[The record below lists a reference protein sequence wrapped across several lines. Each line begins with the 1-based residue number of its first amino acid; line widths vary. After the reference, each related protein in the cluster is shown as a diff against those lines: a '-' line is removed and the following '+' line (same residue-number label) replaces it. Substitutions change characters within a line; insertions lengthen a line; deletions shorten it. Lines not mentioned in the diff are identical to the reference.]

1 MAFYTYKSLTPKG
14 EIISRSGHFSGLH
27 ELMASLES
35 RNESLAD
42 LHAYPDFIESLYRIK
57 EGKLK
62 TPQIIEI
69 CNFIG
74 MYVSSGLD
82 INSALQDMKNNNKNK
97 LMIKVI
103 SDLHRDLLDGY
114 PLSDGMERCGLIPP
128 LVIHMTRIGEETGQ
142 LEQLLK
148 DAANHL
154 ERIEA
159 IKSSTKRALIYP
171 GFTLAAVTGG
181 FIFWMAYVVPK
192 LVELFVTMN
201 IDLPT
206 PTKILITISDFFSQ
220 YWLSV
225 IAAVFITPII
235 ITLGR
240 KNEKFRLKMDKALW
254 NTPILG
260 EMLQLSQK
268 SFYFQ
273 YLALMYA
280 SGVLISDALVLVR
293 NAITNSH
300 FKDRLESLHEKLKE
314 GYTLAES
321 FSQPGIFDPLVL
333 RMISIGEQTGSL
345 DNQLNKMA
353 ETYFEKL
360 QAQVE
365 VMGKTLEPLI
375 MLFVGVLFAFFV
387 IALLGPLYDLIG
399 GVSNI

>member
-1 MAFYTYKSLTPKG
+1 
-14 EIISRSGHFSGLH
+14 
-27 ELMASLES
+27 
-35 RNESLAD
+35 
-42 LHAYPDFIESLYRIK
+42 
-57 EGKLK
+57 
-62 TPQIIEI
+62 
-69 CNFIG
+69 
-74 MYVSSGLD
+74 
-82 INSALQDMKNNNKNK
+82 
-97 LMIKVI
+97 
-103 SDLHRDLLDGY
+103 
-114 PLSDGMERCGLIPP
+114 
-128 LVIHMTRIGEETGQ
+128 MTRIGEETGQ

-360 QAQVE
+360 QAQVD